1 ALPFVEYIQ
10 RAYFAENFGND
21 NLAIHRTS
29 YLKRITSLNLNGD
42 GVTVGVGDGGTINE
56 HLDLQNRVLNA
67 MEIDAEGHASLVNG
81 IIAGEGIIN
90 PFVKGHAP
98 KANIIANYYENIIS
112 EASEYIDDFNMSLAN
127 HSYGNIPDSIPFCD
141 FSGVYD
147 MYSQNIDQSTSDYP
161 QLLHFVAA
169 GNAGQNT
176 CLNYPFGYNTIFNGI
191 QTAKNVI
198 TVGSTAASNVIS
210 SFSSRGPTKDGRIKP
225 EIVSIGEAVRSTLTQ
240 HNYAT
245 VTNTSFSTPSATGTA
260 ALLTQHYKNIHN
272 DSLPEAA
279 LLKAILCNSADDLGN
294 IGPDY
299 LYGFGRVNAY
309 KAAKIISNEQHL
321 SDTISNGQT
330 YAYNINVPSGT
341 ERLKVIICWSDLAAS
356 PLVSQSL
363 INNLDMEIVA
373 PDANL
378 HYPWLLD
385 TVATQ
390 VANPAFRGN
399 ASDRD
404 SINNIEQITI
414 ENPMAGN
421 YEIRVLGTMI
431 PMGTQRFHIAYEL
444 AEKELVLTNPIGG
457 EQLLPNDNLLI
468 TWEDT
473 TGFQNDTL
481 ALFYSSDN
489 GLNWNAIDTTIL
501 PNQTQYT
508 FNLPSL
514 TSNEMLVRIRNKD
527 NTFADT
533 SSTFSIMGRPTLTA
547 IPNCDEAVELSWT
560 SVSDATTYEVFQYNN
575 GWQSIQTTA
584 STSHTVSG
592 LTLGEEY
599 CFTVQAISASGVESS
614 TAIGKCVPVFGNT
627 VSSFPYQEDFENDNG
642 NWTSRGKNND
652 WEWGVPSNTLINQ
665 AADGNKAWV
674 TDLDSNYTDAG
685 FGILHSP
692 CFDLSNLTTPVLSF
706 SMWKDIESDSASLFD
721 FARIQYSTN
730 GVNWATLGSN
740 GTGYNWYNHRGGQ
753 NAWDG
758 TDSCWH
764 QVRYNIP
771 TTASTL
777 RFRLFL
783 NSDPFVNQEGVG
795 IDNIYIYDAAEDD
808 HFVVLNAK
816 IALQG
821 AFNSS
826 HNLMHDSLRIQ
837 GQIPL
842 QQPYNDLLGYN
853 GNEEIT
859 DLNILNITGS
869 DAIVDWVLLELR
881 SAEDASSVVATRVAL
896 VQRDGNVVDL
906 DGVSSVQFKGV
917 EANDFFVAV
926 KYRNHLGVMT
936 DAVVELANILIK

>member
-1 ALPFVEYIQ
+1 
-10 RAYFAENFGND
+10 
-21 NLAIHRTS
+21 
-29 YLKRITSLNLNGD
+29 
-42 GVTVGVGDGGTINE
+42 VGDGGTINE
-56 HLDLQNRVLNA
+56 HLDLNDRIFNA
-67 MEIDAEGHASLVNG
+67 NQIDASGHGTAVTG
-81 IIAGEGIIN
+81 IIAGEGVLN
-90 PFVKGHAP
+90 PLAEGFAP
-98 KANIIANYYENIIS
+98 QANIVADYYGNIASKAND
-112 EASEYIDDFNMSLAN
+112 YINDFGMSIAN
-127 HSYGNIPDSIPFCD
+127 HSYGTFDDEIPFCD
-141 FSGVYD
+141 FSGDYD
-147 MYSQNIDQSTSDYP
+147 IYSQNIDQTTEDHP

-169 GNAGQNT
+169 GNSGDDAGCT
-176 CLNYPFGYNTIFNGI
+176 PYPFSYNTVFNGI
-191 QTAKNVI
+191 QSAKNVV
-198 TVGSTAASNVIS
+198 TVGAISTNSMITD
-210 SFSSRGPTKDGRIKP
+210 FSSRGPTTDGRIKP
-225 EIVSIGEAVRSTLTQ
+225 EVVDVGVGVATTSTQ
-240 HNYAT
+240 QNYT
-245 VTNTSFSTPSATGTA
+245 GGINGTSFSTPSTTGTA

-614 TAIGKCVPVFGNT
+614 T
-627 VSSFPYQEDFENDNG
+627 
-642 NWTSRGKNND
+642 
-652 WEWGVPSNTLINQ
+652 
-665 AADGNKAWV
+665 
-674 TDLDSNYTDAG
+674 
-685 FGILHSP
+685 
-692 CFDLSNLTTPVLSF
+692 
-706 SMWKDIESDSASLFD
+706 
-721 FARIQYSTN
+721 
-730 GVNWATLGSN
+730 
-740 GTGYNWYNHRGGQ
+740 
-753 NAWDG
+753 
-758 TDSCWH
+758 
-764 QVRYNIP
+764 
-771 TTASTL
+771 
-777 RFRLFL
+777 
-783 NSDPFVNQEGVG
+783 
-795 IDNIYIYDAAEDD
+795 
-808 HFVVLNAK
+808 
-816 IALQG
+816 
-821 AFNSS
+821 
-826 HNLMHDSLRIQ
+826 
-837 GQIPL
+837 
-842 QQPYNDLLGYN
+842 
-853 GNEEIT
+853 
-859 DLNILNITGS
+859 
-869 DAIVDWVLLELR
+869 
-881 SAEDASSVVATRVAL
+881 
-896 VQRDGNVVDL
+896 
-906 DGVSSVQFKGV
+906 
-917 EANDFFVAV
+917 
-926 KYRNHLGVMT
+926 
-936 DAVVELANILIK
+936 